1 MLDLII
7 RKPSGIDGY
16 DVHSLIAN
24 CPPLDPNSIYCNLL
38 QCEHFSNT
46 SAIALDQTSQEVLG
60 FISAYIKPSDSST
73 LFVWQVAVS
82 EKARGQGLAKKI
94 LMNILDRDT
103 HQSLQFIE
111 TTITDDNPGSWALF
125 GSIAKA
131 LNTELVRS
139 ELFTKKLHF
148 QGTHD
153 TENLVRIGPFQR

>member
-7 RKPSGIDGY
+7 RKPDGVDGY

-38 QCEHFSNT
+38 QCQHFSNT
-46 SAIALDQTSQEVLG
+46 SVIAIDQLSQKVVG
-60 FISAYIKPSDSST
+60 FISAYIKPGDSST

-82 EKARGQGLAKKI
+82 ELARGQGLAKKM
-94 LMNILDRDT
+94 LLNILDRDT
-103 HQSLQFIE
+103 HKSLQYIE

-125 GSIAKA
+125 GSIAKM
-131 LNTELVRS
+131 LNTELIRS
-139 ELFTKKLHF
+139 ELFTKELHF
-148 QGTHD
+148 QGVHD